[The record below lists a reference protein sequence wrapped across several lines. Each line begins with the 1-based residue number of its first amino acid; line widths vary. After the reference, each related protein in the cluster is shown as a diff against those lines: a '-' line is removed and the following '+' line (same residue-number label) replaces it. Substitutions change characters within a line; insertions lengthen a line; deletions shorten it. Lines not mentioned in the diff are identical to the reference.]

1 MCYVFYMYSQ
11 VVIEDRCDLKKWVV
25 LAGSP
30 IGGDGHK
37 TQELLAEQI
46 IIVRAFMFVSFKLD
60 PSGK

>member
-1 MCYVFYMYSQ
+1 MYSQ
-11 VVIEDRCDLKKWVV
+11 VAIEDRCDLKKWVV

-37 TQELLAEQI
+37 TQELLAELI

-60 PSGK
+60 QAGK